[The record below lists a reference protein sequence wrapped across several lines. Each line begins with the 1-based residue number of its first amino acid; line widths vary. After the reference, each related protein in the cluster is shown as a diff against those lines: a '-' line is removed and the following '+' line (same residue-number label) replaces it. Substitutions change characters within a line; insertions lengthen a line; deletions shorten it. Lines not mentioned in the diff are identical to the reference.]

1 MISFASFFLVANL
14 LLKPTQIA
22 SFKLLL
28 LGDSIDRMAVD
39 DWCTL
44 KQSQRVPANLTNSWC
59 EEYLIGRDVGH
70 KWHCFSCETDE
81 DVIASV
87 HLYGSGDKGPYHFK
101 DDNDIYEATAIRLPL
116 MIAKFISIHG
126 LPDRVM
132 YHTNQWDS
140 RCGDSNP
147 WFASKTDDLFR
158 IDTLKRIEQIQEIL
172 DNKIDV
178 GLRTAAWSVRGGDII
193 HSYNKI
199 IRDISHEKNLT
210 LYDLSDDIWS
220 TVNYDKTMEWR
231 LFRDSIHPL
240 PPYTARIAE
249 KLLENQYTSALKFR
263 SPSETIKYNKKFDD
277 KTPSTSLIAPFWLD
291 DNTNCIYYYN
301 DLNSSWHYMPDR
313 SFMKALRY
321 GPKDVRLFD
330 SSTIQKL
337 TSGNLASPTPTYF
350 VDGGVLNSTSV
361 PQLYYYGA
369 SYITNVSHGRPLSLI
384 CKKKS
389 GIPSPC
395 T

>member
-1 MISFASFFLVANL
+1 MISLSIFFLVVNL
-14 LLKPTQIA
+14 LSKPTH

-44 KQSQRVPANLTNSWC
+44 KQSQRVRANLTNSWC

-70 KWHCFSCETDE
+70 KWPCFSCETDE

-87 HLYGSGDKGPYHFK
+87 HLYGSGDKGPYHHK

-140 RCGDSNP
+140 RCGE
-147 WFASKTDDLFR
+147 TDAWKAHKPENLF
-158 IDTLKRIEQIQEIL
+158 INDTLKRIEQIQQIFDYKVDL
-172 DNKIDV
+172 
-178 GLRTAAWSVRGGDII
+178 GLRSAAWSARGGNMI
-193 HSYNKI
+193 HTYNNI
-199 IRDISHEKNLT
+199 VRNISLEKNLT
-210 LYDLSDDIWS
+210 FYDLSEDMWS
-220 TVNYDKTMEWR
+220 TMDHDKEMEWR
-231 LFRDSIHPL
+231 LFRDAIHPL
-240 PPYTARIAE
+240 PPYTSRLVE
-249 KLLENQYTSALKFR
+249 KLLENQYTNALKLR
-263 SPSETIKYNKKFDD
+263 SPSETMKYNKKFDD
-277 KTPSTSLIAPFWLD
+277 NFPSTSLIAPLWLD
-291 DNTNCIYYYN
+291 DTTNSIYYFN

-321 GPKDVRLFD
+321 GPKDVRSFD

-337 TSGNLASPTPTYF
+337 TSENLASPTPTFF
-350 VDGGVLNSTSV
+350 VDGSVFNKTSV
-361 PQLYYYGA
+361 PQLYHYGY
-369 SYITNVSHGRPLSLI
+369 SYITNISNARPDLSLI
-384 CKKKS
+384 CNKES
-389 GIPSPC
+389 GIPSFC
-395 T
+395 S